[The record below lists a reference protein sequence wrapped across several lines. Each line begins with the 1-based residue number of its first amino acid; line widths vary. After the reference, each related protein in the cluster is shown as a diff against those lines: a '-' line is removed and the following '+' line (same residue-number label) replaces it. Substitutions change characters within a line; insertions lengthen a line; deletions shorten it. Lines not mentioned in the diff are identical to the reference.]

1 MFSAQTLRQKA
12 QRDLE
17 ELPAGYW
24 AQLRDSLVGL
34 LVGEV
39 RQHPGRQDVATQL
52 CLAFSA
58 VSAHIPIK
66 EWGGAP
72 SLVAWLQQAF
82 AQEPPEVALAC
93 LLQMLAIIAEECGS
107 FKPAIRPARRRD
119 YQLELSGCTA
129 EAIALLATCL
139 PTAQTDA
146 AKQQLFQAFSAWLAL
161 SNGLGLDP
169 ATLSSHPLVLAS
181 VQALNSDDEDVFEA
195 AVDCVVELIRYSVA
209 DPEGGVQQQ
218 HMGLVQL
225 LVTSSMVLRQK
236 FVQAVAAAK
245 ETEALDEDGMAK
257 GMARLFTEVG
267 EAYVQVIATGDAG
280 VLEPVQALLDVAAH
294 PDDAIC
300 QMSYNFWHS
309 LSMVLIHGPDAGEGE
324 DEDEGPGA
332 RHKPLPPEEME
343 RRRALFEPAFVQL
356 VTLIMGRVKYPAD
369 RADSYPTW
377 SKTEKKDFKRARY
390 VPKCRGRGGG
400 GASPG
405 TDSLRSLRRLCSPP
419 LPSRYAVADTLLD
432 AGKVIGGDRM
442 LQLLSQPLQALS
454 SATASGQPF
463 DWIVAEAAFYC
474 MRSISKSIPH
484 RPNELLNQ
492 VGLCRRGRGPATPLQ
507 SAAG

>member
-1 MFSAQTLRQKA
+1 VFSAQTLRQKA

-236 FVQAVAAAK
+236 FVQAAAAAK

-309 LSMVLIHGPDAGEGE
+309 LSMVLIHGPDAGE

-377 SKTEKKDFKRARY
+377 SKTEEKDFKRARY